1 MPRIDDS
8 SIDEVRRSADLVEL
22 VRGQVQLARRGGR
35 WWGRCP
41 FHDER
46 TPSFCLIPP
55 ENRTYYCYGC
65 GATGDSFTWMQ
76 EREGAGSFMEA
87 VEQLADRFGVELRY
101 EQSSPQEE
109 ARRRENER
117 VRELLDRA
125 CGFYAAMLWKSD
137 EAAEAREYLLG
148 RGFPEDLLR
157 TFRVGWAPRGGTALA
172 GRAIQEGFSR
182 EQLDQAG
189 LARVRG
195 GTAQDFFQGRIT
207 FPISDARG
215 RVQGFGA
222 RTLDPNERAKYVNS
236 PEGDRFRKRE
246 LLFGLDLARQ
256 SAAKAGFT
264 VVSEGYTDVMGLH
277 LAGVEGAVAC
287 MGTALTTAQLRLLAR
302 VAPEVRLC
310 FDADRAG
317 EEAARRTIEAARD
330 VPVRLAVVGLPPGS
344 DPGDLAAERPG
355 REILA
360 AAVAD
365 ADPLLPWL
373 VDRRVAR
380 VGDSPADQDRALSDL
395 GELLEQFPE
404 SADKDEAIR
413 RVTALGVSPV
423 LFDRFI
429 RRAQG
434 SGATGRPRREREQ
447 AAEQGPEPPSLDE
460 ARERR
465 LLALSIAMP
474 TAGRPILEGM
484 KDDHLGSPEHRE
496 ARRLII
502 AGDEGWP
509 PEMAPLEAALRA
521 EAADGGTEEEL
532 KDAYLR
538 VEKRALERGM
548 LAARSAGD
556 EAEFLRLQ
564 SMVKRVETALR
575 SSV

>member
-1 MPRIDDS
+1 
-8 SIDEVRRSADLVEL
+8 
-22 VRGQVQLARRGGR
+22 
-35 WWGRCP
+35 
-41 FHDER
+41 
-46 TPSFCLIPP
+46 
-55 ENRTYYCYGC
+55 
-65 GATGDSFTWMQ
+65 
-76 EREGAGSFMEA
+76 
-87 VEQLADRFGVELRY
+87 
-101 EQSSPQEE
+101 
-109 ARRRENER
+109 
-117 VRELLDRA
+117 
-125 CGFYAAMLWKSD
+125 
-137 EAAEAREYLLG
+137 
-148 RGFPEDLLR
+148 
-157 TFRVGWAPRGGTALA
+157 
-172 GRAIQEGFSR
+172 
-182 EQLDQAG
+182 
-189 LARVRG
+189 
-195 GTAQDFFQGRIT
+195 
-207 FPISDARG
+207 
-215 RVQGFGA
+215 
-222 RTLDPNERAKYVNS
+222 
-236 PEGDRFRKRE
+236 
-246 LLFGLDLARQ
+246 
-256 SAAKAGFT
+256 
-264 VVSEGYTDVMGLH
+264 
-277 LAGVEGAVAC
+277 
-287 MGTALTTAQLRLLAR
+287 

-317 EEAARRTIEAARD
+317 EEAARRTIEAARE

-373 VDRRVAR
+373 VDRRIAR

-395 GELLEQFPE
+395 AELLEQFPE

-434 SGATGRPRREREQ
+434 SGTTGRPRREREQ
-447 AAEQGPEPPSLDE
+447 AEQGPEPPSLDE

-465 LLALSIAMP
+465 LLALAMAMP

-484 KDDHLGSPEHRE
+484 KDDHLGSTRHRE

-502 AGDEGWP
+502 AGTEGWD
-509 PEMAPLEAALRA
+509 PEMAPLEAALRS

-575 SSV
+575 SSS